1 MVSAEVE
8 FLEERLGL
16 LESWLESTK
25 EDGNNDDLI
34 EKREEYRGLIEETIL
49 LQKKL
54 RKTIKLLSTEKNEK
68 MLQKLAKKQ
77 DQYHGEIDEI
87 MNYAETDVLFETA
100 EIEPNELLGEPLE
113 TLMEQPGLE
122 GSSSSLPNFSLDD
135 FMPNVSKASQLSP
148 SDQDDDFE
156 VVAESN
162 GTSNVHKN
170 YDCSATF
177 STSSTS
183 LFTAST
189 GQSNANNYDE
199 RTLRRKLKKVQ
210 KLLAAEEVLINKN
223 EPLQL
228 DAIQIKK
235 LNKKVEQ
242 YTQALQNVM
251 RNGMP
256 SSPTTNDDREHRNN
270 PLSMNPNN
278 TEEGLLV
285 EDSKEEFDEIIYE
298 EILEDEILEEEYIE
312 EEIIEEEEELEY
324 YESEEE
330 DDTNREQTHDN
341 HDVNDSRNQNSKI
354 SASYDRRTLKKKMK
368 KLKKMME
375 GTSDATE
382 LELLKQKKKEY
393 KLALQATKKQENGVK
408 IPSQSRLSPQH
419 ELIETEESAP
429 NEGGDEVYTNPSGSV
444 HSHSQQ
450 STGENFPSEEV
461 NDVLINTLK
470 KKLRKADKAIEKARN
485 EDDPKKL
492 KKMEKKRLE
501 YQTSLDELL
510 FTRR

>member
-25 EDGNNDDLI
+25 DDGNNDDLI

-68 MLQKLAKKQ
+68 MLHKLAKKQ
-77 DQYHGEIDEI
+77 DQYHCEIDEI

-122 GSSSSLPNFSLDD
+122 GSSSSLPNFSIDD

-156 VVAESN
+156 VVNESN
-162 GTSNVHKN
+162 GISHGYKN
-170 YDCSATF
+170 TACSATF

-199 RTLRRKLKKVQ
+199 RTLRKKLKKVQ
-210 KLLAAEEVLINKN
+210 KLLAAEEILINKS
-223 EPLQL
+223 ESLQL

-235 LNKKVEQ
+235 LNKKLEQ
-242 YTQALQNVM
+242 YTQALQNIT
-251 RNGMP
+251 RNGTP
-256 SSPTTNDDREHRNN
+256 SSPTTNDDRESRSD
-270 PLSMNPNN
+270 PLSINPNN
-278 TEEGLLV
+278 MEQGLLM
-285 EDSKEEFDEIIYE
+285 EEPNEEFEEFIYE
-298 EILEDEILEEEYIE
+298 EIIEEEEFFE
-312 EEIIEEEEELEY
+312 EEIIEEEELEH
-324 YESEEE
+324 YESDK
-330 DDTNREQTHDN
+330 DDGSNREQTHEN
-341 HDVNDSRNQNSKI
+341 HDADDNTNQNSKT
-354 SASYDRRTLKKKMK
+354 SASYDRKTLKKKMK

-375 GTSDATE
+375 ATSDATE

-393 KLALQATKKQENGVK
+393 KLALQATKNEVNGDK
-408 IPSQSRLSPQH
+408 ISSKSHSSPQH
-419 ELIETEESAP
+419 ESIEAEEIVP
-429 NEGGDEVYTNPSGSV
+429 NEEDEVYRKPSGSV

-450 STGENFPSEEV
+450 SRNGNFPSEEV
-461 NDVLINTLK
+461 NDNLIKMLE

-510 FTRR
+510 SRRR